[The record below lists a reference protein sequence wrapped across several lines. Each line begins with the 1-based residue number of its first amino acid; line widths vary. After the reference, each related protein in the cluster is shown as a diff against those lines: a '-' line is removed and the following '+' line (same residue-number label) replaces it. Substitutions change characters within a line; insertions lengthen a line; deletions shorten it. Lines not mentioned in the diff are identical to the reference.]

1 VLQPGDVQQ
10 ALAEVHLIPCE
21 RAKLADPQPV
31 PIRDQDHGRIPV
43 AVAPPLLGRAY
54 QRLDLGGRQVLA
66 RASL

>member
-1 VLQPGDVQQ
+1 
-10 ALAEVHLIPCE
+10 
-21 RAKLADPQPV
+21 V